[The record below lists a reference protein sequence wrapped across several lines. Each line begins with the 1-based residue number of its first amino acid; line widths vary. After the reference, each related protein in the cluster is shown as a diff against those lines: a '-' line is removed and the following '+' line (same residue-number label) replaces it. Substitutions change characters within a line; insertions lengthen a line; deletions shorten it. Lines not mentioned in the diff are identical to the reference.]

1 MKTKLMSITLYV
13 GMVQDINPPDGNYRA
28 KPVVVSSVSP
38 DHALKL
44 LADWQ
49 QFHDSTGSI
58 YRNMGVY
65 TIPPDFAKINAI
77 LVNSVLGASSDE
89 DETETECN
97 ES

>member
-1 MKTKLMSITLYV
+1 MNTKLMSITLYV
-13 GMVQDINPPDGNYRA
+13 GMVQNINSSDGEYRA
-28 KPVVVSSVSP
+28 KPVCVSSVSP

-77 LVNSVLGASSDE
+77 LAASMEGVE
-89 DETETECN
+89 DETKCN